1 MARFIL
7 GRLLQALVTLWM
19 VVTVVFFLAR
29 LAGDPIAL
37 LGGEHMTAEFE
48 AELRARYGLDK
59 PVWQQYLV
67 YLGQIVRG
75 DFGTSIVSGEPALA
89 QVLERWPATVEIGA
103 VGILI
108 SLVLALPIGVY
119 AAAHRGSPLD
129 YLARGFAVFGQAV
142 PGFWVGLIF
151 ILIFAVELH
160 LLPAGGRG
168 GPQHVI
174 LPALTTG
181 WFAVAGIMRLTRS
194 SMLEVLGSEYV
205 KLARAKGLPMHVVVW
220 KHAFRNAAIPVLT
233 FTALVVVSLFL
244 TGSIVAETVF
254 SYPGVGSLLI
264 DAVRKRDFPQL
275 QAAVLFL
282 SALYVLVNLS
292 VDLLYGYLDPRI
304 RAGHS

>member
-1 MARFIL
+1 M
-7 GRLLQALVTLWM
+7 VTLWM
-19 VVTVVFFLAR
+19 VVTIVFFLAR
-29 LAGDPIAL
+29 LTGDPIAL
-37 LGGEHMTAEFE
+37 LGGEHMTAELE

-59 PVWQQYLV
+59 PLGQQYV
-67 YLGQIVRG
+67 IYLGQLARG

-89 QVLERWPATVEIGA
+89 QVLERWPATLEIGA
-103 VGILI
+103 LGILI
-108 SLVLALPIGVY
+108 TLALALPIGVY

-129 YLARGFAVFGQAV
+129 YLARGFAVLGQAV

-151 ILIFAVELH
+151 ILVFAVNLR

-168 GPQHVI
+168 GLQHVI

-205 KLARAKGLPMHVVVW
+205 KLARAKGLPVHVVVW

-282 SALYVLVNLS
+282 SALYVLVNLG
-292 VDLLYGYLDPRI
+292 VDFLYGYLDPRI
-304 RAGHS
+304 RL

>member
-1 MARFIL
+1 M
-7 GRLLQALVTLWM
+7 
-19 VVTVVFFLAR
+19 
-29 LAGDPIAL
+29 
-37 LGGEHMTAEFE
+37 
-48 AELRARYGLDK
+48 
-59 PVWQQYLV
+59 
-67 YLGQIVRG
+67 
-75 DFGTSIVSGEPALA
+75 
-89 QVLERWPATVEIGA
+89 
-103 VGILI
+103 
-108 SLVLALPIGVY
+108 
-119 AAAHRGSPLD
+119 
-129 YLARGFAVFGQAV
+129 
-142 PGFWVGLIF
+142 
-151 ILIFAVELH
+151 
-160 LLPAGGRG
+160 
-168 GPQHVI
+168 I

-233 FTALVVVSLFL
+233 FTALVVVTLFL

-282 SALYVLVNLS
+282 SALYVLVNLG

-304 RAGHS
+304 RVG

>member
-1 MARFIL
+1 MARFVL

-19 VVTVVFFLAR
+19 VVTIVFFLAR
-29 LAGDPIAL
+29 LTGDPIAL
-37 LGGEHMTAEFE
+37 LGGEYMTPEFE

-59 PVWQQYLV
+59 PVWQQYLI
-67 YLGQIVRG
+67 YIGQIARG
-75 DFGTSIVSGEPALA
+75 DFGTSIVSGEPALE
-89 QVLERWPATVEIGA
+89 QVMERWPATLEIGA
-103 VGILI
+103 VGVLVT
-108 SLVLALPIGVY
+108 LVLALPIGVY
-119 AAAHRGSPLD
+119 AAAQRGSPLD
-129 YLARGFAVFGQAV
+129 YAARGFAVLGQAI

-151 ILIFAVELH
+151 ILVFAVELR

-233 FTALVVVSLFL
+233 YTALVVVSLFL

-282 SALYVLVNLS
+282 SALYVLVNLG

-304 RAGHS
+304 RYD

>member
-1 MARFIL
+1 MARFIV

-67 YLGQIVRG
+67 YLGQLVRG

-89 QVLERWPATVEIGA
+89 QVLERWPATMEIGA
-103 VGILI
+103 AGILVT
-108 SLVLALPIGVY
+108 LVLALPIGVY

-129 YLARGFAVFGQAV
+129 YLARGFAVLGQAV

-151 ILIFAVELH
+151 ILVFAVELR

-205 KLARAKGLPMHVVVW
+205 KLARAKGLPMHVVIW

-233 FTALVVVSLFL
+233 FTALVVVTLFL

-304 RAGHS
+304 RLER